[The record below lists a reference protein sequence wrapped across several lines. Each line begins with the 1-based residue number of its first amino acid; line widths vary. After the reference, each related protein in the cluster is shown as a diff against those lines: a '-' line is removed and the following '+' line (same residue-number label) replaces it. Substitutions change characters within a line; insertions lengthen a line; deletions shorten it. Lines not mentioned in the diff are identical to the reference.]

1 MFFSLFLGHL
11 NASEL
16 EKVRTLQNKLLNTAA
31 DIRICCVM
39 QKRDY
44 TKLVTPKLRGSFT
57 AISSRIPRTY
67 NPAALNLIDQHLQSI
82 CASIK
87 ANNV

>member
-11 NASEL
+11 NAGEL

-31 DIRICCVM
+31 DIRICCVV
-39 QKRDY
+39 QKKDY
-44 TKLVTPKLRGSFT
+44 TKQVTPKLRGDFT
-57 AISSRIPRTY
+57 AIASRIPRTY
-67 NPAALNLIDQHLQSI
+67 NPATLDLIDRHLQSI
-82 CASIK
+82 CAVIK